1 MVNPSNLFKEVVI
14 TLKTAG
20 IDDADFEARV
30 LLESVFGENAY
41 VKLITDRLEVSE
53 TSCKTIFEMAKRRT
67 VGEPLQYI
75 IGEWEFYGLN
85 FKVGEGVLIP
95 RQDTETLV
103 ETSLKLIKNIE
114 NPKILDLCSGTGCIP
129 ITMCVKRSDACAV
142 AIELYDKAYGYLL
155 KNISLHGVNVKS
167 MQADVLSPQTSGEF
181 SELDIITA
189 NPPYLTKEDM
199 CELQQEVRFEPE
211 TALFGDDDG
220 LHYYREIARL
230 WKPSLKDGGYIVF
243 EIGITQADDVSEI
256 LIINGY
262 KNVRV
267 VNDLTDRPRVVWAQK
282 EGMKETISRVKR
294 MESYL
299 DTAKNA
305 LETDPRSILQDAEL
319 RKMINELGGYM
330 SNGLWRHDFECDER
344 GELPRDLKRGVLSED
359 ALYNLICE
367 IDELVK
373 GTDFWTVDL
382 I

>member
-1 MVNPSNLFKEVVI
+1 MVNPSNLFKEVVN

-67 VGEPLQYI
+67 VSEPLQYI

-103 ETSLKLIKNIE
+103 ETALRLIKDIE
-114 NPKILDLCSGTGCIP
+114 SPKVLDLCSGTGCIP
-129 ITMCVKRSDACAV
+129 ITMCVKRADACAV
-142 AIELYDKAYGYLL
+142 AIELYDKAYNYLCE
-155 KNISLHGVNVKS
+155 NIALHGVNVKPI
-167 MQADVLSPQTSGEF
+167 QADVLSPQTASEF